1 MERGKEREHLMKLL
15 YQMGLTNSFNESDF
29 ENYINNNMK
38 GKASEY
44 VNKVYLCLAEN
55 VDEIDGIIDKYS
67 MNWKVSRMPA
77 VDLALLRLALTEIL
91 FIDSIPE
98 SVSINEAVE
107 LAKNFSTDKSA
118 KFVNGILG
126 KVVKN
131 EKL

>member
-1 MERGKEREHLMKLL
+1 M
-15 YQMGLTNSFNESDF
+15 
-29 ENYINNNMK
+29 
-38 GKASEY
+38 
-44 VNKVYLCLAEN
+44 
-55 VDEIDGIIDKYS
+55 
-67 MNWKVSRMPA
+67 
-77 VDLALLRLALTEIL
+77 RLALTEIL

-118 KFVNGILG
+118 KFVNGLLG

>member
-1 MERGKEREHLMKLL
+1 
-15 YQMGLTNSFNESDF
+15 
-29 ENYINNNMK
+29 MK

-77 VDLALLRLALTEIL
+77 VDLAILRLALTEIL

-118 KFVNGILG
+118 KFVNGLLG